1 MISLRRSLLAWYH
14 ENRRP
19 LPWREN
25 VSPYRT
31 WISEIMLQQTT
42 VAAVVPY
49 YQRFLAR
56 FPDASTLADAPE
68 EEVMRLWAGLG
79 YYSRAR
85 NLHAAA
91 KRIKAEGFPQTLEG
105 VLDLPGVGRYTA
117 GAICSIALDQPTPL
131 VDGNV
136 SRVFSRLFLENDVKE
151 HWTLAEELVDRDA
164 PGDWNQALMELGATI
179 CAPENPK
186 CGACPVASFCAAK
199 KSDRVA
205 EFPAP
210 KKRPEFIPLSWTLLR
225 VEKAGKLLLWKRG
238 STERFLKGHW
248 SLPAPKDLGMEPG
261 EKLGS
266 VKGTITHHKIT
277 IAVHRAEAP
286 PKLPPQAA
294 WVPVGASRERI
305 VSSLLAR
312 CLSMPIIRAR
322 APKSS
327 MKMELRLS
335 KSPTSPVK

>member
-1 MISLRRSLLAWYH
+1 LTLQSRLLDWYRK
-14 ENRRP
+14 NRRD

-25 VSPYRT
+25 ISPYRT

-49 YQRFLAR
+49 YERFLAR
-56 FPDASTLADAPE
+56 FPDASVLADAPE
-68 EEVMRLWAGLG
+68 EEVMKLWAGLG

-91 KRIKAEGFPQTLEG
+91 KRIKAEGFPKTPEG

-117 GAICSIALDQPTPL
+117 GAICSIALNLPEPL

-151 HWTLAEELVDRDA
+151 HWIKAAQLVDRKS
-164 PGDWNQALMELGATI
+164 PGDWNQALMELGATL

-186 CGACPVASFCAAK
+186 CGACPLTTHCAAF
-199 KSDRVA
+199 KSGRVA

-210 KKRPEFIPLSWTLLR
+210 KKRPEFKELAWTFLWI
-225 VEKAGKLLLWKRG
+225 EKEGEVLLWKRG
-238 STERFLKGHW
+238 DDERFLKGHW
-248 SLPAPKDLGMEPG
+248 SLPESRHLDLAGE
-261 EKLGS
+261 EKLAR
-266 VKGTITHHKIT
+266 VKGTITNHKIA
-277 IAVHRAEAP
+277 IDVLRAPSPRRLPTSAQWVEKGEAP
-286 PKLPPQAA
+286 
-294 WVPVGASRERI
+294 ERI

-312 CLSMPIIRAR
+312 CLKAC
-322 APKSS
+322 
-327 MKMELRLS
+327 L
-335 KSPTSPVK
+335 